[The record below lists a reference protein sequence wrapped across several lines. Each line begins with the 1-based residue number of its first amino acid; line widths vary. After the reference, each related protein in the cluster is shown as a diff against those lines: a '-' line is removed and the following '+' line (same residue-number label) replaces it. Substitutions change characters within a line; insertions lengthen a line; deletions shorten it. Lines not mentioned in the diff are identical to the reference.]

1 VTSVASQGGT
11 GPGAGH
17 RSGPGREPEARDRGS
32 WEALIAQLDQ
42 GPLEEGWVTLSEA
55 ESATG
60 LSRSTLRSWYRR
72 GEIPSSMVPGI
83 HGPQRVVRL
92 DAVVGRALQ
101 SHRGR
106 RQLEHARSLDAE
118 VASLRRRVEALERHL
133 GLG

>member
-1 VTSVASQGGT
+1 MVA
-11 GPGAGH
+11 
-17 RSGPGREPEARDRGS
+17 
-32 WEALIAQLDQ
+32 
-42 GPLEEGWVTLSEA
+42 
-55 ESATG
+55 
-60 LSRSTLRSWYRR
+60 
-72 GEIPSSMVPGI
+72 GI

-92 DAVVGRALQ
+92 DAVVERALQ